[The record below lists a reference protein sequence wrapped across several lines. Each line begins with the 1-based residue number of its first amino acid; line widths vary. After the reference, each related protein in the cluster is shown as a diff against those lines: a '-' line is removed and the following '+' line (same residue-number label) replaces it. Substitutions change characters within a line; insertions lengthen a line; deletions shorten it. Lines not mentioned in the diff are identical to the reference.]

1 MTPYGVEIAYNGQR
15 KETINLQIK
24 ERKVDI
30 GITIPAAGAASEIGS
45 YPAMT
50 PDYCKR
56 QNTFCICASSK
67 GFVNVTEQMFSVF
80 LSRL

>member
-24 ERKVDI
+24 ERKVNI
-30 GITIPAAGAASEIGS
+30 GITILAPGAASEIGS
-45 YPAMT
+45 CPATT

-56 QNTFCICASSK
+56 QNTFCICAPSA

-80 LSRL
+80 F